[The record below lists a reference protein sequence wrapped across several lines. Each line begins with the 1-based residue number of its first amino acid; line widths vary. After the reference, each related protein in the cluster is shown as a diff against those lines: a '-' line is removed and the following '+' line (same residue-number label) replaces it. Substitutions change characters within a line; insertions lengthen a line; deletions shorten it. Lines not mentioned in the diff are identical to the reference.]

1 MTLGEGIAMPPALP
15 TTSPSV
21 IAAFARR
28 DPSAVRAFYD
38 EYGGLVF
45 SIALRVLG
53 RRALAEDATQ
63 QTFVR
68 AWQAADRIDI
78 RRDPAPWFAQIAKR
92 TAIDLARAEARRSSR
107 RLDLPLRQ
115 PDDRALDLQ
124 FRVRRAIDSLPRD
137 EAQVMRLQHVDG
149 LTQTEVAARLGL
161 AVGTVKSRS
170 ARAHRKLAQQFR
182 PAIPA

>member
-1 MTLGEGIAMPPALP
+1 MTLGEGIRMSTAPPS
-15 TTSPSV
+15 TSPSV

-28 DPSAVRAFYD
+28 DPGAVRAFYD
-38 EYGGLVF
+38 DYGGLVF
-45 SIALRVLG
+45 SIAMRVLG

-78 RRDPAPWFAQIAKR
+78 KRDPAPWLAQIAKR
-92 TAIDLARAEARRSSR
+92 TAIDLARAETRHSSR
-107 RLDLPLRQ
+107 RLDLPLRP

-124 FRVRRAIDSLPRD
+124 FRVRHAIDTLPRD
-137 EAQVMRLQHVDG
+137 EAQVTRLQHVEG
-149 LTQTEVAARLGL
+149 LTQQEIAARLGV
-161 AVGTVKSRS
+161 AIGTVKSRS
-170 ARAHRKLAQQFR
+170 ARAHRKLARHFR